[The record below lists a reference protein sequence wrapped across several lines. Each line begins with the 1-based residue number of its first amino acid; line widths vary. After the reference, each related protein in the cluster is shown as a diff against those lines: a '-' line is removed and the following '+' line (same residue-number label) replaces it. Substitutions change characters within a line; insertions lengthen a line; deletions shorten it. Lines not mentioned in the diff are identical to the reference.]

1 MLRQLT
7 VNDVALVTH
16 LDLNLAPG
24 LTVLTG
30 ESGAGKS
37 ILLSALGLVLGAR
50 ASTETIR
57 PGAERADVSAEFD
70 LSLNTEAQ
78 ALLDN
83 HELQDPDSK
92 NRCLLRRVVTR
103 EGRSR
108 AFVNGTPVTLGVM
121 RELATGLVD
130 IHGQDQSYRLAEA
143 DTQRRL
149 LDDYGCKT
157 KDLELARSSYRQWQA
172 AKSQALK
179 LEQQISAN
187 EDRAALL
194 RYQLDELETLALG
207 KDEFANTDSEFR
219 RLAQGRELRQ
229 ALEQALDGLA
239 ENKIGDV
246 NRILRGIKDDQPALS
261 AARDLINSADDL
273 LTDAQAELRQYGQS
287 LTVDAEQVAA
297 LETRLSDIHEMA
309 RKHKVAPE
317 VLEAHITGLTEEL
330 AAQDTDRSAYEAAAL
345 SATKARATFEKAAKT
360 LTKQRQKAAT
370 QFAKGVSGI
379 MQTLGINGGELQVK
393 LLEAESE
400 HGMEA
405 VELMVVTN
413 PKYPAGPLAK
423 IASGGE
429 QARIS
434 LAISIIAAE
443 KTELPCLVL
452 DEADVGVGGTT
463 ADVIGRLLRN
473 LASHTQVLCITHAP
487 QVAALGEHHLR
498 VHKDT
503 DQATQIDKLSPA
515 KRVEEL
521 ARMLAG
527 ADVTSKS
534 RAYAKT
540 LLAEASA

>member
-50 ASTETIR
+50 ANTETIR

-70 LSLNTEAQ
+70 LSLNADVTS
-78 ALLDN
+78 LLDSY
-83 HELQDPDSK
+83 ELQDPDSSH
-92 NRCLLRRVVTR
+92 RCLLRRVVTR

-108 AFVNGTPVTLGVM
+108 AFVNGTPVTLGVL
-121 RELATGLVD
+121 RELASGLVD
-130 IHGQDQSYRLAEA
+130 IHGQDQSYRLAEG

-149 LDDYGCKT
+149 LDDYGCKN
-157 KDLELARSSYRQWQA
+157 KDLELARSSYRQWQS
-172 AKSQALK
+172 AKSQATK

-207 KDEFANTDSEFR
+207 KDEFAQTDSDFR

-229 ALEQALDGLA
+229 ALEQALEGLA
-239 ENKIGDV
+239 DSKIGDV
-246 NRILRGIKDDQPALS
+246 NRVLRGIKDEQPALA
-261 AARDLINSADDL
+261 AARDLISSADDL
-273 LTDAQAELRQYGQS
+273 LADAQAELRQYGES

-297 LETRLSDIHEMA
+297 LETRLSDIHAMA

-317 VLEAHITGLTEEL
+317 VLEAHIMSLTEEL
-330 AAQDTDRSAYEAAAL
+330 TAQDTDRSEYEAAAA
-345 SATKARATFEKAAKT
+345 STSKARATFETAAKT
-360 LTKQRQKAAT
+360 LTKQRKKAAT
-370 QFAKGVSGI
+370 QFAKGASDI
-379 MQTLGINGGELQVK
+379 MQTLGIKGGELQVVFHK
-393 LLEAESE
+393 VESE
-400 HGMEA
+400 YGMEA

-443 KTELPCLVL
+443 KTALPCLVL

-503 DQATQIDKLSPA
+503 DQATQIDKLTPA

-540 LLAEASA
+540 LLAEATS